1 MEEMAGLDEASE
13 QSSTAVVQINDSFD
27 SDYASGEEEE
37 SKSKRVE
44 AAAAA
49 ENHFY
54 CTDETGG

>member
-44 AAAAA
+44 AAAA

>member
-13 QSSTAVVQINDSFD
+13 QSSTAVVQINDSFN

-44 AAAAA
+44 AAA